1 MGSILSWKGGAGMQA
16 AFENGTLTLHLTGHV
31 DPVNASR
38 LETEIRQAREQ
49 YPAQVIVLDCD
60 DLKRMSSAGLR
71 VILRLKQEV
80 PDTSLVNVH
89 PGFYELLVA
98 VGFSE
103 MMEVRK
109 VYRVV
114 SLAGCELIAQGANG
128 KVFRY
133 DQETI
138 VKVYTNTDALPLI
151 EHERELSRA
160 AFVLGVP
167 TAIPYDVVQIAEGG
181 YGTVYEMLNARTY
194 LQLYRDGEKSLEELA
209 DMSIMLLKFV
219 HSHIVTQCFVPS
231 IKETALGWV
240 RFLKDY
246 LEKTQYEKL
255 YALVG
260 GVPDDEHLIHGD
272 YHLRNLMYQNGESL
286 LIDMDKLSHG
296 HPIFELSAMYN
307 AYVGFGAA
315 DPSVVERFF
324 GLPYEQSTALWRRL
338 LEGYLET
345 EDAQRLAAVEEK
357 VKIISCARLMRH
369 VIHYGGGDSEADKR
383 QIAWCRAELEKL
395 LPRTDTLLF

>member
-1 MGSILSWKGGAGMQA
+1 MQA
-16 AFENGTLTLHLTGHV
+16 AFENGTLTLCLTGHV
-31 DPVNASR
+31 DAANASA
-38 LETEIRQAREQ
+38 LEADIQKAREAYQ
-49 YPAQVIVLDCD
+49 PDAVVLDCD
-60 DLKRMSSAGLR
+60 KLEYMSSAGLR
-71 VILRLKQEV
+71 FLLRLRQKV

-89 PGFYELLVA
+89 AELYEILDMTGFT
-98 VGFSE
+98 E
-103 MMEVRK
+103 MMPVK
-109 VYRVV
+109 KAYRVV
-114 SLAGCELIAQGANG
+114 SLEGCELIGQGANG
-128 KVFRY
+128 KVYRL
-133 DQETI
+133 DRENI
-138 VKVYTNTDALPLI
+138 LKVYTNTDALPEI
-151 EHERELSRA
+151 QHERELSRA

-167 TAIPYDVVQIAEGG
+167 TAIPYDVVQVAEGG
-181 YGTVYEMLNARTY
+181 FGSVYELLNARTY
-194 LQLYRDGEKSLEELA
+194 VQLYQAGEKSLDELA
-209 DMSIMLLKFV
+209 DMSVELLKLIHTRV
-219 HSHIVTQCFVPS
+219 VRQDFVPS
-231 IKETALGWV
+231 IRSSALGWAED
-240 RFLKDY
+240 LKEQ
-246 LEKTQYEKL
+246 LTAASYEKL
-255 YALVG
+255 RALIG
-260 GVPDDEHLIHGD
+260 AVPEDAHMVHGD
-272 YHLRNLMYQNGESL
+272 YHFRNIMYQNGESL

-369 VIHYGGGDSEADKR
+369 VIHYGEGDSEAGKR